1 MTATKMEC
9 WVIGGAEG
17 NPSLGVIYSKFSI
30 LFHISKSEKAR
41 STHGKHFFFIG
52 IVIRRIQA
60 RDPGCS
66 PGKPTYLRLGTEL
79 ARRC

>member
-41 STHGKHFFFIG
+41 STHGKHFFFH
-52 IVIRRIQA
+52 
-60 RDPGCS
+60 RDRNTS
-66 PGKPTYLRLGTEL
+66 
-79 ARRC
+79 